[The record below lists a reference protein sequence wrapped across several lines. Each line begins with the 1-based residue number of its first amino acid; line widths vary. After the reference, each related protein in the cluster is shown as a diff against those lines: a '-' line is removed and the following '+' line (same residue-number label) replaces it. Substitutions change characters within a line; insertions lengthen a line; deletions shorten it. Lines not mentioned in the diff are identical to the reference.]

1 MSILHVN
8 VKEDIRKKRFE
19 AAESARNRFAKEGT
33 LVVRLISSPGSG
45 KTALLEKTAASLNR
59 DFRVGVLVGDIE
71 TERDARRL
79 SPHAPTIQITTG
91 GACHLEL
98 SLIEKAGR
106 ELNASELDFLF
117 IEDIGNLICPAS
129 HDLGEHLRGI
139 LLSVTEGDDKP
150 GKYPKAFRTS
160 DFMVLSKIDLLPYLP
175 FSTEAATRDA
185 HDIQP
190 NLKIFQTSAMTQSG
204 LVEWIDYLIQSR
216 ENLKKFGADASA
228 S

>member
-1 MSILHVN
+1 MSIIHVD

-19 AAESARNRFAKEGT
+19 AAQEMRQRFAAEQT

-45 KTALLEKTAASLNR
+45 KTMLLEKTTALLNQ
-59 DFRVGVLVGDIE
+59 DYRVGVLVGDIE
-71 TERDARRL
+71 TERDAQRL
-79 SPHAPTIQITTG
+79 SPYAPTVQITTG

-98 SLIEKAGR
+98 NLVEKAHQK
-106 ELNASELDFLF
+106 LNVSKLDFLF

-160 DFMVLSKIDLLPYLP
+160 DFMVLSKLDLLPHLP
-175 FSTEAATRDA
+175 FSLDAATRDA
-185 HDIQP
+185 HAVQP
-190 NLKIFQTSAMTQSG
+190 DLKVFETSALTNSG
-204 LVEWIDYLIQSR
+204 LTDWIDYLIQSR
-216 ENLKKFGADASA
+216 SHLISTKGGASRP
-228 S
+228 